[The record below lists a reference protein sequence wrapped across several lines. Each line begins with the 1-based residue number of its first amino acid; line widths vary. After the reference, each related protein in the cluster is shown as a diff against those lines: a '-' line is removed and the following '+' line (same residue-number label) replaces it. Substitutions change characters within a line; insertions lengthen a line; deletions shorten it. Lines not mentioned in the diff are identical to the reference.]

1 MKQVTNIISM
11 EEVKNKKE
19 WNKRKEETDERM
31 NKKDYILTIYTTGWP
46 PSHQ

>member
-31 NKKDYILTIYTTGWP
+31 NKKDRKSRTLLTLSSY
-46 PSHQ
+46 